1 MEQLSFGLPALPRA
15 TVRLLF
21 FALRPDAAVN
31 AEVDRCLSVWRGR
44 LGLRGKAMA
53 PARRHVSL
61 LVLGPRT
68 RLPAGHVERVCS
80 AAAGFSCPPF
90 EIRFDRIM
98 RFGGNSIVLTGSNG
112 NPATDDFRQ
121 GLATRLRNALPPQHG
136 RFTAHM
142 TLLHDRGASFGTS
155 EIEPL
160 GWVVRDFVLVES
172 YRGEGLH
179 VEVDRWP
186 LADGATVRPIDAL
199 AAT

>member
-31 AEVDRCLSVWRGR
+31 AEVDRCLPVWRGR
-44 LGLRGKAMA
+44 FGLRGKAMA

-61 LVLGPRT
+61 LALGPRT

-98 RFGGNSIVLTGSNG
+98 RFGGNNIVLTGGNG
-112 NPATDDFRQ
+112 NLATDAFRQ
-121 GLATRLRNALPPQHG
+121 DLATRLRNALPPQHG
-136 RFTAHM
+136 RFTPHM
-142 TLLHDRGASFGTS
+142 TLLHDRGASFATS

-186 LADGATVRPIDAL
+186 LADGAAVPPIDAL